1 MINVLLAVVVGAAAG
16 AALRPVVV
24 ALAVPP
30 GGQAGCPACPPRPAA
45 GPTVL
50 QLPPSGCENC
60 PDRLLDAPWWL
71 PPAVT
76 AAAFAAV
83 AAGGA
88 TGWYAAAQYW
98 IAFLGAALMMVDSA
112 VQRLPD
118 VLTFP
123 ATVGTLAL
131 LAGAAAE
138 GEPGSLPRAVAVA
151 VTAGVLFTA
160 FALGGMGLGD
170 AKLAVSLG
178 ALLGWH
184 SWQTAVLALVLAY
197 LLGATVAV
205 LLLLTR
211 HGHRKSTLS
220 FGPFLII
227 GSLGAT
233 VITST

>member
-1 MINVLLAVVVGAAAG
+1 MINVLLAVVVGVAAG

-24 ALAVPP
+24 ALAVPA
-30 GGQAGCPACPPRPAA
+30 GGQAGCLACSPRPAA

-50 QLPPSGCENC
+50 RLLPSGCENC
-60 PDRLLDAPWWL
+60 RDRMLGAPWWL

-98 IAFLGAALMMVDSA
+98 IAFLGAALLLVDSA

-123 ATVGTLAL
+123 AAVGTLVL

-151 VTAGVLFTA
+151 VAAGVLFTA

-178 ALLGWH
+178 ALLGWR
-184 SWQTAVLALVLAY
+184 SWQAAWAGLVLAFTLGALCALVL
-197 LLGATVAV
+197 LVV
-205 LLLLTR
+205 QR
-211 HGHRKSTLS
+211 RSRKSTLA
-220 FGPFLII
+220 FGPALII
-227 GSLGAT
+227 GTLAVLAT
-233 VITST
+233 GP